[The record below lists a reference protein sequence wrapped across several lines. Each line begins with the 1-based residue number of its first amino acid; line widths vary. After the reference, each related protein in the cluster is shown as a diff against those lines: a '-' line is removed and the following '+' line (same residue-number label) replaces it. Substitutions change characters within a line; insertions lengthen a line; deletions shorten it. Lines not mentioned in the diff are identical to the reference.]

1 MLLEFPEDPV
11 AELLDTQ
18 YMFGP
23 SLLVA
28 PVFDGGNTVRYYLP
42 PGEWTDYFTSE
53 RVSGERFRTEKD
65 VSFFR
70 IPLFVRENTLL
81 AVGSRDDRPD
91 YDFLDGVSLEL
102 FSLVDGAE
110 ASAVVHGPTG
120 AERARFTATR
130 KGSQLELR
138 GSAGKEIRVLF
149 RQTSALKSVEGGRA
163 GEASPLGA
171 VALWP
176 DPSKPLRVVL

>member
-1 MLLEFPEDPV
+1 
-11 AELLDTQ
+11 
-18 YMFGP
+18 MFGP

-28 PVFDGGNTVRYYLP
+28 PVFDDANGVRYYLP

-53 RVSGERFRTEKD
+53 RVSGERFRTEKN

-81 AVGSRDDRPD
+81 AVGARDDRPD
-91 YDFLDGVSLEL
+91 YDFLDGLGLEL
-102 FSLVDGAE
+102 FALADGAE

-120 AERARFTATR
+120 VERARFTATR
-130 KGSQLELR
+130 KGSQIELR
-138 GSAGKEIRVLF
+138 GSVGKEVRALF
-149 RQTSALKSVEGGRA
+149 RQAKALKTVEGGSA
-163 GEASPLGA
+163 AEASPLGA